1 MEDHK
6 NFGLLDKI
14 FNLSFYNTRPR
25 TEIMAGITTFLAMAY
40 ILFVNPSI
48 LTSGFVY
55 SMSLA
60 TGMPISDISNNYPT
74 LIEQVKLSFT
84 VATALAAGVA
94 TLIMSLY
101 ARLPFA
107 LAPGMG
113 ENAFIAF
120 TVIPTFTKILA
131 KSSWSSSINIPM
143 FSIYLALISVLFN
156 GILFMIFS
164 IGKIRELII
173 NSVPESIK
181 FGIAIGIGLFI
192 STIGLSNIG
201 LIAPGNGLV
210 TINWNSFLSLP
221 LYIGFLT
228 ILIATVLNK
237 YKISGSYL
245 IAIFVATGIGIAFKL
260 VSVPSNILL
269 PPAFS
274 TSILNNLPMS
284 FYIYFTLFGVGFP
297 IAFSLFLVDFFDGVG
312 TITGLAS
319 KAGLIKN
326 GKVININKAL
336 ISDSLASI
344 LAPFFG
350 TSTTVVYIESAAG
363 IESGGKSGLT
373 SFITGILFL
382 ISIPLAPLFLIVP
395 SFATGGI
402 LVIVGLSFLT
412 LFRNLIQII
421 DPLETIPAYLTIL
434 GIPLTFS
441 ITAGIGIGI
450 ITYVLLKLFAGKF
463 SEINLRIILIALL
476 FALYF
481 ALTTFLETH

>member
-1 MEDHK
+1 MEGNK
-6 NFGLLDKI
+6 GIGLLDRI
-14 FNLSFYNTRPR
+14 FNLSAYNARPR
-25 TEIMAGITTFLAMAY
+25 TEIMAGLTTFLAMAY

-48 LTSGFVY
+48 LTSGFEY

-60 TGMPISDISNNYPT
+60 TGMPLSDISQQYPA
-74 LIEQVKLSFT
+74 LIQQVELSFT

-94 TLIMSLY
+94 SLIMSLY

-120 TVIPTFTKILA
+120 TVIPAFTKIL
-131 KSSWSSSINIPM
+131 KISSLSSSIDIPM

-164 IGKIRELII
+164 IGKIREFII

-181 FGIAIGIGLFI
+181 IGIAIGIGLFI
-192 STIGLSNIG
+192 STIGLSDIG
-201 LIAPGNGLV
+201 LIMPGNGLV
-210 TINWNSFLSLP
+210 TINWQSFLTLP

-228 ILIATVLNK
+228 LIIATILNK
-237 YKISGSYL
+237 YKVSGSYL
-245 IAIFVATGIGIAFKL
+245 IAIVIATIIGIAFNL
-260 VSVPSNILL
+260 VSIPSTFSLI
-269 PPAFS
+269 PTFS
-274 TSILNNLPMS
+274 TSILNNIPMS
-284 FYIYFTLFGVGFP
+284 FYLYFTLFGIGFP
-297 IAFSLFLVDFFDGVG
+297 IAFSLFLVDFFDGIG
-312 TITGLAS
+312 TITGLAD

-344 LAPFFG
+344 IAPFFG

-363 IESGGKSGLT
+363 IESGGKTGLT
-373 SFITGILFL
+373 SFVTGILFL
-382 ISIPLAPLFLIVP
+382 ISMVLAPLFIIVP
-395 SFATGGI
+395 SFATGGV
-402 LVIVGLSFLT
+402 LVIVGLSFMT
-412 LFRNLIQII
+412 LFGKLIQIT
-421 DPLETIPAYLTIL
+421 DPLEYIPAYLTIL

-441 ITAGIGIGI
+441 ITAGIGLGA
-450 ITYVLLKLFAGKF
+450 ITYVLLKIFAGKF
-463 SEINLRIILIALL
+463 SDIRPGIILIAIL

-481 ALTTFLETH
+481 GLTTYLETG